1 MENNNSKSSDI
12 SEVQQQQQQQ
22 QMQQQ
27 SAVPALTQII
37 TADTQNELCVTCN
50 TKSTHA
56 SINNGITLCTAC
68 ANIHKEKLTYDVSY
82 IRALDERWDTYLISF
97 LLKGGNTKFKQAL
110 SELPSNSQS
119 PDQLVLT
126 YHSKAIDY
134 YRRNLKA
141 NVMKLGKIEKDYTNA
156 SDDAGKENIFPEF
169 ETYTV
174 AEGNDGVVGNLKQIG
189 RTIVSNAKDLSSGFG
204 KKVVEVGAETGKKL
218 QQAKT
223 FIVGGA
229 GSVKNRIVK
238 LVTSIKTGVVG
249 QGNKK
254 KEEDGG
260 VMQETPGVQIDV
272 DLPVEQQ
279 QQQQQEGDNVKEE
292 EQKKKEEEEVKD
304 VKKENEQEQ
313 KPTSSNEHDDMV
325 DMLLENINNQ

>member
-1 MENNNSKSSDI
+1 MENNNNNSKSSDI
-12 SEVQQQQQQQ
+12 NEVQQQQQQ
-22 QMQQQ
+22 MPQQ

-156 SDDAGKENIFPEF
+156 NDDAGKENIFPEF
-169 ETYTV
+169 ESYTV

-189 RTIVSNAKDLSSGFG
+189 RTIVSNAKDLGSGFG
-204 KKVVEVGAETGKKL
+204 KRVVEVSAETGKKL

-223 FIVGGA
+223 FIVDKT
-229 GSVKNRIVK
+229 GSMKSRIMK
-238 LVTSIKTGVVG
+238 IVTSIKTGVVG

-254 KEEDGG
+254 KEEDGV
-260 VMQETPGVQIDV
+260 VMQETQGVQIDV

-279 QQQQQEGDNVKEE
+279 QEGGNVKEE
-292 EQKKKEEEEVKD
+292 EEKKKEKEEVKD